1 MRYKE
6 TPPPPA
12 LSDVVRYFW
21 SIESDDVP
29 TAPATYRLFAES
41 APGLVFFYHYN
52 AGLVS
57 GITHTHRDFAMPGK
71 LGMMGAFLYPYA
83 LPFLFHEPPQGM
95 TNTTVAISDFLGS
108 EGTSLKDE
116 IANAPHSDARIAALS
131 RYLLRKLKTRQQEAN
146 GLFQCIQHIV
156 RSKGATTVDA
166 LVSDLGI
173 SGRHFDRK
181 FMSAAGTSPKA
192 FSRLIRFHASLSLR
206 KGKDLDNL
214 TALALQ
220 AGYYDQ
226 SHFIRDFK
234 EFSGLSPKHYFNLNH
249 HHAADNFVKL
259 SA

>member
-1 MRYKE
+1 MRYRE
-6 TPPPPA
+6 TLPPPA
-12 LSDVVRYFW
+12 LSDMVRYFW
-21 SIESDDVP
+21 SIESDDASK
-29 TAPATYRLFAES
+29 TLMAYRLFAES

-57 GITHTHRDFAMPGK
+57 GITHGHRDFAMPGK

-83 LPFLFHEPPQGM
+83 LPFLFQESPQAL
-95 TNTTVAISDFLGS
+95 TNTTVAIADFLGS
-108 EGTSLKDE
+108 EGTSLKNE
-116 IANAPHSDARIAALS
+116 IANAQHHDARMAALT
-131 RYLLRKLKTRQQEAN
+131 RYLLRKLKSRRQESN

-156 RSKGATTVDA
+156 HYKGATTIDA

-181 FMSAAGTSPKA
+181 FMNAVGTSPKA

-206 KGKDLDNL
+206 RAKDVGNL

-226 SHFIRDFK
+226 SHFIRDFNT
-234 EFSGLSPKHYFNLNH
+234 FAGLSPKQYFNLSD

>member
-1 MRYKE
+1 MHYRE
-6 TPPPPA
+6 TLPPPA
-12 LSDVVRYFW
+12 LSDLVRYFW

-29 TAPATYRLFAES
+29 TAPVTYRLFAES

-57 GITHTHRDFAMPGK
+57 GITHHHRDFAMPGK

-83 LPFLFHEPPQGM
+83 LPFLFHESPQAL
-95 TNTTVAISDFLGS
+95 TNTTVAIADFLGS
-108 EGTSLKDE
+108 DGISLKDE
-116 IANAPHSDARIAALS
+116 IANAPHHDARIAALS
-131 RYLLRKLKTRQQEAN
+131 RYLLRKLKSRQQESN
-146 GLFQCIQHIV
+146 GLFQCVQHIV
-156 RSKGATTVDA
+156 RYKGATAIDA

-181 FMSAAGTSPKA
+181 FISAVGTSPKA
-192 FSRLIRFHASLSLR
+192 FSRLIRFHSSLSLR
-206 KGKDLDNL
+206 KGKDFDNL
-214 TALALQ
+214 TALALE

-234 EFSGLSPKHYFNLNH
+234 AFSGLSPKQYFNLNDR
-249 HHAADNFVKL
+249 HAADNFIKL

>member
-1 MRYKE
+1 MRYQE
-6 TPPPPA
+6 TLPPPA

-29 TAPATYRLFAES
+29 VAPVTYRLFAES

-57 GITHTHRDFAMPGK
+57 GITHHHRDFAMPGK

-83 LPFLFHEPPQGM
+83 LPFLFHESPQAV
-95 TNTTVAISDFLGS
+95 TNTTVAIADFLGN
-108 EGTSLKDE
+108 EGTLLKDE
-116 IANAPHSDARIAALS
+116 IANAQHRDARIVALS
-131 RYLLRKLKTRQQEAN
+131 RYLLRKLKSRQQEAN

-156 RSKGATTVDA
+156 RYKGATTVDA
-166 LVSDLGI
+166 LASDLGL

-181 FMSAAGTSPKA
+181 FRSAVGTSPKA
-192 FSRLIRFHASLSLR
+192 FSRLIRFHSSLSLR
-206 KGKDLDNL
+206 KGNDLDNL

-234 EFSGLSPKHYFNLNH
+234 EFSGLSPKQYFNLNDH
-249 HHAADNFVKL
+249 HTADNFIKL